1 MLEKEVYEVVSMV
14 HIVTDSTADL
24 PKKVADAYRISV
36 MPLNL
41 HFGEEILKDGE
52 DIWAE
57 EFYHRLS
64 FEATLP
70 TTSQPSP
77 GEFVDLYRR
86 IAKKGD
92 TVVSIHLSEK
102 LSGTINSSRLAGEM
116 LKGEI
121 EVIAID
127 SFFVT
132 MPLSLVVLEAAKAA
146 QEGRELEE
154 ILSRIEWTQRNMAF
168 YFTVGSLEHLHRTG
182 RIGKATTLLGNLLSI
197 RPVLSIKDGLIVP
210 VEKFR
215 GNSNR
220 LDRRFLDLIRADLGE
235 DPAEVFIIHANAPDE
250 EKRLEETCRERIPG
264 VKVVSA
270 IAGPIVGVHAG
281 PGAFGLAA
289 LPTR

>member
-1 MLEKEVYEVVSMV
+1 MV
-14 HIVTDSTADL
+14 HILTDSTADL
-24 PKKVADAYRISV
+24 PKKVADAYHISV

-64 FEATLP
+64 FEASLP

-86 IAKKGD
+86 VAKKGD
-92 TVVSIHLSEK
+92 TVLSIHLSEK

-116 LKGEI
+116 LKEEI
-121 EVIAID
+121 EVISID
-127 SFFVT
+127 SAFVT
-132 MPLSLVVLEAAKAA
+132 MPFALVVLEAAKAI
-146 QEGRELEE
+146 QKGLDLEG
-154 ILSRIEWTQRNMAF
+154 ILSRIEWAKQHMAF
-168 YFTVGSLEHLHRTG
+168 YFTVGGLEHLHRTG
-182 RIGKATTLLGNLLSI
+182 RIGKATTLLGNLLNI
-197 RPVLSIKDGLIVP
+197 RPVLSMKDGLIVP

-220 LDRRFLDLIRADLGE
+220 LDRRFLELIRADLGE
-235 DPAEVFIIHANAPDE
+235 DPAEAFLIHANAPDE
-250 EKRLEETCRERIPG
+250 AKRLEEACRENIPG
-264 VKVVSA
+264 VEVSSA

-289 LPTR
+289 LPAH

>member
-1 MLEKEVYEVVSMV
+1 MV
-14 HIVTDSTADL
+14 HILTDSTADL
-24 PKKVADAYRISV
+24 PKKVADAHDISV

-64 FEATLP
+64 FEASLP

-92 TVVSIHLSEK
+92 TVLSIHLSEK
-102 LSGTINSSRLAGEM
+102 LSGTINSSRLAGEI

-121 EVIAID
+121 EVISID
-127 SFFVT
+127 SAFVT
-132 MPLSLVVLEAAKAA
+132 MPFALVVLEAAKAKE
-146 QEGRELEE
+146 EGQDLEG
-154 ILSRIEWTQRNMAF
+154 ILSRIEWAKQHMAF

-182 RIGKATTLLGNLLSI
+182 RIGKATTLLGNLLNI
-197 RPVLSIKDGLIVP
+197 RPVLSMKDGLIVP

-220 LDRRFLDLIRADLGE
+220 LDRRFLELIRADLAE
-235 DPAEVFIIHANAPDE
+235 EPAEVFLIHANAIDE
-250 EKRLEETCRERIPG
+250 AKRLEEACRENIPG
-264 VKVVSA
+264 VEVSSA

-281 PGAFGLAA
+281 PGAFGIAA
-289 LPTR
+289 LPAR

>member
-1 MLEKEVYEVVSMV
+1 MI

-24 PKKVADAYRISV
+24 TKQLAESNNISV
-36 MPLNL
+36 IPLNL

-86 IAKKGD
+86 TAQKGD
-92 TVVSIHLSEK
+92 TIISIHISEK
-102 LSGTINSSRLAGEM
+102 LSGTLNSSRLAAEM
-116 LKGEI
+116 LQGEI
-121 EVIAID
+121 NVVPVD
-127 SFFVT
+127 SAYVT
-132 MPLSLVVLEAAKAA
+132 LPLGMVVLEAARAVK
-146 QEGRELEE
+146 EGQDLEGV
-154 ILSRIEWTQRNMAF
+154 LSRIKWAQENLAF
-168 YFTVGSLEHLHRTG
+168 SFTVGSLEHLYRTG
-182 RIGKATTLLGNLLSI
+182 RIGKASSLLGHLLNI
-197 RPVLSIKDGLIVP
+197 RPVLSISDGLIVP

-220 LDRRFLDLIRADLGE
+220 LDRRFLDLIRTDLGGE
-235 DPAEVFIIHANAPDE
+235 PAVVYLIHANAPE
-250 EKRLEETCRERIPG
+250 EVKRLEEACRESIPG
-264 VKVVSA
+264 VEVVSA

-281 PGAFGLAA
+281 PGAYGIAA
-289 LPTR
+289 LPAH